1 MRSIACR
8 NPLRLRRGT
17 IPSTHSGAL
26 LTLLLSF
33 SFSIS
38 AFAVNNAQNITLSET
53 NAPLN
58 KIFKEVHRQ
67 TGYTFVYMEA
77 MLRKSKN
84 VSINVSNS
92 SLEQVLDICFH
103 NQPLTYTIL
112 NKMIIVK
119 EKDKLITTTQA
130 EVLPPPPPP
139 PVTINGRIVSTG
151 NEPLVG
157 ASITEKGTSNTI
169 LTKEDGTFSITVSK
183 PNVLLVVSYVGYVA
197 REIRAGSQPFINI
210 SLERTNVNL
219 NDVVVVGYG
228 TQKRKDLTGSV
239 ASVGSRDIKDLAV
252 TRVDQALSGR
262 VAGVQVKTVSG
273 QPGAAPDIRVRGVGS
288 ISAGVDP
295 LYVVDGFPTDNIQ
308 TLNPN
313 DIESMDVLKDAS
325 ATAIYGSR
333 GSNGVIIINTKRGR
347 AGKAQLSFDTYYG
360 WQKVLRLPKM
370 MNSLQQAQFT
380 YDGYRNNNLDVGNDF
395 SGPANTWKIPVAQE
409 VLDVLSGKNTYDQ
422 DALKGIL
429 RTAPTN
435 EYSLSA
441 SGGSDNI
448 RYMISGEYL
457 NQDGIVRNSNL
468 KRYSVRSNIDAKVSS
483 RLSVRFNMNAAFN
496 DLHALPTY
504 TGSYAGGIIGG
515 ALNTFNWI
523 PLLDSKGNYTNEHG
537 RIDLSEIDNPL
548 AVANEVQSRQKTM
561 RFLGNVSAEYPIW
574 DELKFNVMLG
584 GNVLNVK
591 SSYFKPQLPVF
602 TSIPAVGSDSAAMIT
617 NWVAEYTLNY
627 NKRFGKHQVTG
638 LAGYTAQK
646 ERGEVNSLTSNRYPN
661 NLVPSL
667 SAVSGLITGGSSSI
681 YEWSL
686 ISYLGR
692 INYNYDGKYYLTA
705 SLRSDGSSRFGG
717 NNKYAMFPSFALAW
731 RFRDENFMRNMDF
744 VTDAKLRAS
753 YGRSGNNNIGNYQ
766 SFATLN
772 YIKYVLG
779 NAAIGGS
786 NQANLEN
793 PSLTWEKQQQVNLGI
808 DLAFFNN
815 RIFLTVD
822 HFRSSNTNLLL
833 NVNVPSSTGFS
844 TSLQNIGE
852 VRNTGWEFVLS
863 TVNIKSDF
871 KWTTDFNIST
881 YRNKVVRLGP
891 QGDPIYTANNVTMI
905 GQPIGMFYGLK
916 TNGIFRTAA
925 ELTQGPVWNPGG
937 ADQSRV
943 GDRRFVDVSGPN
955 GKPDGIISSADYT
968 IIGSPYPDFYYGM
981 SNRFSYK
988 NFDLTVNLQGTQ
1000 GNKIYN
1006 LSRNDGNSGRGRL
1019 RGYTFNNDY
1028 WKSEQ
1033 DPGDGKTPRPNNA
1046 PTGGTRAIGE
1056 QFLDNGSF
1064 LRINSIVASYTL
1076 PTLLVQRWKLNSL
1089 RFYINLSNPFL
1100 FTKYTSFNPDVNLVQ
1115 DPLSPGNEQNAYP
1128 LPKSLVLGLN
1138 LNF

>member
-1 MRSIACR
+1 MRSIACG
-8 NPLRLRRGT
+8 NPLRLRRGA
-17 IPSTHSGAL
+17 IPSFL
-26 LTLLLSF
+26 YLKLTLLLWMSVCLNTF
-33 SFSIS
+33 AGSYAQSVTIS
-38 AFAVNNAQNITLSET
+38 AKD
-53 NAPLN
+53 APLD
-58 KIFKEVHRQ
+58 KIFREVKKQ
-67 TGYTFVYMEA
+67 TGYTFIYTEA
-77 MLRKSKN
+77 MLRKSNK
-84 VSINVSNS
+84 VSIDINNA
-92 SLEQVLDICFH
+92 SLQQALDLCFRD
-103 NQPLTYTIL
+103 QPLTYTIL

-119 EKDKLITTTQA
+119 EKEKMVALAQ
-130 EVLPPPPPP
+130 PPLPP
-139 PVTINGRIVSTG
+139 PVTVTGKIMGMG
-151 NEPLVG
+151 NEPLAG
-157 ASITEKGTSNTI
+157 ASVTEKGTNNTV
-169 LTKEDGTFSITVSK
+169 LTKEDGSFSITVNR
-183 PNVLLVVSYVGYVA
+183 PNALLVISYVGFIS
-197 REIRAGSQPFINI
+197 REMRAGSDVFNI
-210 SLERTNVNL
+210 TLERANVNL
-219 NDVVVVGYG
+219 NEIVVVGYG

-273 QPGAAPDIRVRGVGS
+273 QPGAAPDIRIRGVGS

-333 GSNGVIIINTKRGR
+333 GSNGVIIINTKHGR
-347 AGKAQLSFDTYYG
+347 AGKSQLSFDTYYG

-370 MNSLQQAQFT
+370 MNSLQQAQYT
-380 YDGYRNNNLDVGNDF
+380 YDGYKNNNLDVGNDV
-395 SGPANTWKIPVAQE
+395 SGPGTAWKIPVAQQ
-409 VLDVLSGKNTYDQ
+409 VVDVLNGTNKIDQ

-429 RTAPTN
+429 HTAPTN

-441 SGGSDNI
+441 SGGTDNI
-448 RYMISGEYL
+448 RYMLSGEYL
-457 NQDGIVRNSNL
+457 NQDGIVLNSNL
-468 KRYSVRSNIDAKVSS
+468 KRYSVRANIDAKLSS
-483 RLSVRFNMNAAFN
+483 RLTVRLNMSPSFN

-515 ALNTFNWI
+515 ALNTFNWV
-523 PLLDSKGNYTNEHG
+523 PLLDGKGNYTNEHG
-537 RIDLSEIDNPL
+537 RVDLSEIDNPL
-548 AVANEVQSRQKTM
+548 AVAREVQSRQKTM
-561 RFLGNVSAEYPIW
+561 RFLGNASAEYRIW
-574 DELKFNVMLG
+574 DELKFNVMVG
-584 GNVLNVK
+584 GNVLSVK
-591 SSYFKPQLPVF
+591 SGYFKPQLPVF
-602 TSIPAVGSDSAAMIT
+602 TSIPAVGTDSAAMIT

-627 NKRFGKHQVTG
+627 NKRFGKHQFTG
-638 LAGYTAQK
+638 LAGYTAQR

-661 NLVPSL
+661 NLVPTL

-692 INYNYDGKYYLTA
+692 INYNYDGRYYLTA

-731 RFRDENFMRNMDF
+731 RFKDEGFMKNIDF
-744 VTDAKLRAS
+744 LTDGKLRAS

-772 YIKYVLG
+772 YVKYVLG

-793 PSLTWEKQQQVNLGI
+793 PFLTWEKQQQVNIGL
-808 DLAFFNN
+808 DASFFNN
-815 RIFLTVD
+815 RLSLTVD
-822 HFRSSNTNLLL
+822 YFRSSNTNLLL
-833 NVNVPSSTGFS
+833 NVNVPSATGFS

-852 VRNTGWEFVLS
+852 VRNNGWEFVVS
-863 TVNIKSDF
+863 TVNVKSNKF

-916 TNGIFRTAA
+916 TNGIFKTAA
-925 ELTQGPVWNPGG
+925 DLAKGPIWNPGG
-937 ADQSRV
+937 ADRSRV

-968 IIGSPYPDFYYGM
+968 VIGSPYPDFYYGM
-981 SNRFSYK
+981 TNHFSYAS
-988 NFDLTVNLQGTQ
+988 FDLTVNLQGTQ

-1019 RGYTFNNDY
+1019 RGYTFNNNY
-1028 WKSEQ
+1028 WKSEA

-1046 PTGGTRAIGE
+1046 PTGGTRSIGQ

-1064 LRINSIVASYTL
+1064 LRINSIIASYIL
-1076 PTLLVQRWKLNSL
+1076 PAQMVQRWGLSSL
-1089 RFYINLSNPFL
+1089 RFYVNVTNPFL
-1100 FTKYTSFNPDVNLVQ
+1100 FTKYTSFNPDVNLVT

-1138 LNF
+1138 VGF

>member
-8 NPLRLRRGT
+8 NPLRLHRGA
-17 IPSTHSGAL
+17 IPSFL
-26 LTLLLSF
+26 YLKLTLLLWMSVCLNT
-33 SFSIS
+33 
-38 AFAVNNAQNITLSET
+38 FAGSHVQNITISAKD
-53 NAPLN
+53 APLDR
-58 KIFKEVHRQ
+58 IFREVKKQ
-67 TGYTFVYMEA
+67 TGYTFIYTEA
-77 MLRKSKN
+77 MLRKSNK
-84 VSINVSNS
+84 VSIDVSNA
-92 SLEQVLDICFH
+92 SLQQALDLCFRD
-103 NQPLTYTIL
+103 QPLTYTIL
-112 NKMIIVK
+112 NRMIIVK
-119 EKDKLITTTQA
+119 EKEKMS
-130 EVLPPPPPP
+130 VLAQPPLPP
-139 PVTINGRIVSTG
+139 PVTVTGKIMGMG
-151 NEPLVG
+151 NEPLAG
-157 ASITEKGTSNTI
+157 ASVTEKGTNNTV
-169 LTKEDGTFSITVSK
+169 LTKEDGSFSMTVTR
-183 PNVLLVVSYVGYVA
+183 PNALLVVSYVGFIS
-197 REIRAGSQPFINI
+197 REMRAGSDVFNI
-210 SLERTNVNL
+210 TLERANVNL

-273 QPGAAPDIRVRGVGS
+273 QPGAAPDIRIRGVGS

-333 GSNGVIIINTKRGR
+333 GSNGVIIINTKHGR
-347 AGKAQLSFDTYYG
+347 TGKSQLSFDTYYG
-360 WQKVLRLPKM
+360 WQKVLKLPKM
-370 MNSLQQAQFT
+370 MNSLQQAQYT
-380 YDGYRNNNLDVGNDF
+380 YDGYKNNNLDVGNDV
-395 SGPANTWKIPVAQE
+395 SGPGTAWKIPVAQQ
-409 VLDVLSGKNTYDQ
+409 VVDVLNGTNKIDQ

-429 RTAPTN
+429 RTAPAN

-441 SGGSDNI
+441 SGGTDNI
-448 RYMISGEYL
+448 RYMLSGEYL
-457 NQDGIVRNSNL
+457 NQDGIVLNSNL
-468 KRYSVRSNIDAKVSS
+468 KRYSVRANIDAKLSS
-483 RLSVRFNMNAAFN
+483 RLTVRLNMSPSFN

-515 ALNTFNWI
+515 ALNTFNWV
-523 PLLDSKGNYTNEHG
+523 PLLDAKGNYTNEHG
-537 RIDLSEIDNPL
+537 RVDLSEIDNPL
-548 AVANEVQSRQKTM
+548 AVAREVQSRQKTM
-561 RFLGNVSAEYPIW
+561 RFLGNVSAEYRIW
-574 DELKFNVMLG
+574 DELKFNVMVG
-584 GNVLNVK
+584 GNVFSVK
-591 SSYFKPQLPVF
+591 SGYFKPQLPVF
-602 TSIPAVGSDSAAMIT
+602 TSIPAVGTDSAALIT
-617 NWVAEYTLNY
+617 NWVAEYTFNY

-638 LAGYTAQK
+638 LAGYTAQR

-661 NLVPSL
+661 NLVPTL

-692 INYNYDGKYYLTA
+692 INYNYDGRYYLTA

-731 RFRDENFMRNMDF
+731 RFKDESFMKNIDF
-744 VTDAKLRAS
+744 LTDGKLRVS

-772 YIKYVLG
+772 YVKYVLG

-786 NQANLEN
+786 NQANLAN
-793 PSLTWEKQQQVNLGI
+793 PFLTWEKQQQVNIGL
-808 DLAFFNN
+808 DASFFNN
-815 RIFLTVD
+815 RLSLTVD
-822 HFRSSNTNLLL
+822 YFRSSNTNLLL

-852 VRNTGWEFVLS
+852 VRNNGWEFVAS
-863 TVNIKSDF
+863 TVNIKSKF

-881 YRNKVVRLGP
+881 YRNKVIRLGP
-891 QGDPIYTANNVTMI
+891 QGDPIYTANNVTKI

-916 TNGIFRTAA
+916 TDGIFKTAA
-925 ELTQGPVWNPGG
+925 ELAKGPIWNPGG
-937 ADQSRV
+937 ADRSRV

-955 GKPDGIISSADYT
+955 GKPDGVISSADYT

-981 SNRFSYK
+981 TNHFSYAS
-988 NFDLTVNLQGTQ
+988 FDLTVNLQGTQ

-1019 RGYTFNNDY
+1019 RGYAFNNNY
-1028 WKSEQ
+1028 WKSEA

-1046 PTGGTRAIGE
+1046 PTGGTRSIGQ
-1056 QFLDNGSF
+1056 QFLDDGSF
-1064 LRINSIVASYTL
+1064 LRINSIIASYML
-1076 PTLLVQRWKLNSL
+1076 PAPMVQHWGLSSL
-1089 RFYINLSNPFL
+1089 RFYVNLTNPFL
-1100 FTKYTSFNPDVNLVQ
+1100 FTKYTSFNPDVNLVL

-1138 LNF
+1138 VGF